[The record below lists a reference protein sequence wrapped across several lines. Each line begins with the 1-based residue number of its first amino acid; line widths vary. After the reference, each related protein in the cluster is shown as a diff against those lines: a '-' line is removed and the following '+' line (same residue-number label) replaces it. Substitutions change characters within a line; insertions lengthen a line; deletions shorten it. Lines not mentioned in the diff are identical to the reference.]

1 MPRRPGPGV
10 ALSLTCASK
19 IASRSQTRVILLAPT
34 VQYDASRCVV
44 QVHPLERV
52 LSLCGTDKSYGH
64 SKITTIY
71 MLPDNV
77 LLDISDHYRFFH
89 DPSLAV
95 VWQWHLLAQVCRR
108 WRQIIYGSPRRL
120 DVRIL
125 CVNKTPVSENLGIW
139 PHFPIAIDYSF
150 VWPPTRLEYKDLI
163 AALEHPNRICYVRL
177 YGYHPPLEKV
187 ATMMQKS
194 FPALGTLCAVSSNGN
209 ASLSADFLGGSAPR
223 LREISLQSISFPALP
238 TLLSSTSDL
247 VTLYLRSIPTTGY
260 ISPEAMATCL
270 AALPRLKTFLLDFHS
285 VTSLPS
291 QINPPP
297 ITRSV
302 LPTLTDFNFGGS
314 SQYLE
319 ALLVQ
324 IDGPQLSQI
333 AIFYHDQ
340 DDDPQTVQLSKFI
353 DRSGGPKPIL
363 SMHARLTIFS
373 YKVSFS
379 LYSRLSSESGPART
393 VIFFEQIRR
402 HINRVVQILGQIS
415 SASNVVHLKI
425 ELGEDHQ
432 LGDARDIEWHP
443 LLQTFSTIRT
453 LRVSWNLALRVAFEL
468 EVISG
473 CMLAGTLPPFD
484 LIYFEHQPTPSIPK
498 FVAARQLSGRP
509 VTIVDTEAEFDE
521 RLKSYVSK

>member
-34 VQYDASRCVV
+34 VQYDGSRCV
-44 QVHPLERV
+44 QAHPLERV

-194 FPALGTLCAVSSNGN
+194 FPALGSLTLHAVSSDGN
-209 ASLSADFLGGSAPR
+209 ASLSADFLGGSAPS
-223 LREISLQSISFPALP
+223 LREISLQLISFPALP

-247 VTLYLRSIPTTGY
+247 VTLNLCRIPTTGY
-260 ISPEAMATCL
+260 ISPEAMVTCL
-270 AALPRLKTFLLDFHS
+270 AALPRLKTFVFQFDPA
-285 VTSLPS
+285 TSLPS

-297 ITRSV
+297 TTRSV
-302 LPTLTDFNFGGS
+302 LPALTDFDFKGS
-314 SQYLE
+314 SQYME
-319 ALLVQ
+319 ALVVR

-333 AIFYHDQ
+333 AISYHDHQ
-340 DDDPQTVQLSKFI
+340 DDVPQVVQLSKFI

-363 SMHARLTIFS
+363 SRHARLTIFS

-379 LYSRLSSESGPART
+379 LYSRLSSKIINSNIPATLSG
-393 VIFFEQIRR
+393 
-402 HINRVVQILGQIS
+402 
-415 SASNVVHLKI
+415 
-425 ELGEDHQ
+425 
-432 LGDARDIEWHP
+432 
-443 LLQTFSTIRT
+443 
-453 LRVSWNLALRVAFEL
+453 
-468 EVISG
+468 
-473 CMLAGTLPPFD
+473 
-484 LIYFEHQPTPSIPK
+484 TPSFK
-498 FVAARQLSGRP
+498 LSPPYGRCVCLGISHCALP
-509 VTIVDTEAEFDE
+509 
-521 RLKSYVSK
+521 LN

>member
-1 MPRRPGPGV
+1 
-10 ALSLTCASK
+10 
-19 IASRSQTRVILLAPT
+19 
-34 VQYDASRCVV
+34 
-44 QVHPLERV
+44 
-52 LSLCGTDKSYGH
+52 
-64 SKITTIY
+64 

-77 LLDISDHYRFFH
+77 LLEIFDHYRFFH
-89 DPSLAV
+89 DPSLAL

-108 WRQIIYGSPRRL
+108 WQQIIYGSPRRL

-125 CVNKTPVSENLGIW
+125 CVNKTPVREKLSIW
-139 PHFPIAIDYSF
+139 PHLPIALDYSF
-150 VWPPTRLEYKDLI
+150 FGRPTRLEYENVI
-163 AALEHPNRICYVRL
+163 AALEHPDRICYVRF
-177 YGYHPPLEKV
+177 YGHHSPLEKV

-194 FPALGTLCAVSSNGN
+194 FPALKSLTLHAVSFDGI
-209 ASLSADFLGGSAPR
+209 ASLSADFLGGSAPS
-223 LREISLQSISFPALP
+223 LREISLTFISFPALP

-247 VTLYLRSIPTTGY
+247 VRLNLCRLPTTGY
-260 ISPEAMATCL
+260 ISPEAMVTCL
-270 AALPRLKTFLLDFHS
+270 AALPRLKTFSLQFGS
-285 VTSLPS
+285 TTSLPS
-291 QINPPP
+291 EINPPP
-297 ITRSV
+297 TTRSV
-302 LPTLTDFNFGGS
+302 LPALTDFNFEGS

-319 ALLVQ
+319 AIVVR
-324 IDGPQLSQI
+324 IDGPQLSRI
-333 AIFYHDQ
+333 VLHYHDQ
-340 DDDPQTVQLSKFI
+340 VDDPQAVQLSKFI

-363 SMHARLTIFS
+363 SMNARLTIFS
-373 YKVSFS
+373 YKVTFS

-393 VIFFEQIRR
+393 VIFYEQIRW

-432 LGDARDIEWHP
+432 LGDARDIGWHL

-468 EVISG
+468 EVIAG